1 MKIFSISIRPLIV
14 FLAVLILAS
23 CSQAPTKPLPIT
35 KPPAW
40 YLTPPKDT
48 PLDLYGAGAGKSR
61 EKAVQ
66 AALNDLASKLG
77 VEVSSQF
84 QLQHKSTNS
93 AYAFDEE
100 TTDQKILTEVQT
112 TTLNQYQV
120 VKTEQT
126 GYDQFY
132 VLVKTDK
139 NALAFAIRN
148 NLEQQV
154 ETFLRSEKSFLKIH
168 QTGYLTWQ
176 FYSNENNKLPS
187 FKRKLAI
194 LQTLK
199 KRENTTLYK
208 SYLNDV
214 NQKYNTAKT
223 HTKFFIKA
231 QSDTAQQLQL
241 ALKHMITVSGF
252 SLVDTESSATDIIK
266 INATEKTT
274 QAYGFTVVRSQAS
287 VELYEN
293 HNLQGSNQFTL
304 KGQGLNQN
312 QASINLQNDFK
323 QQLSHK
329 SIAESLG
336 LTTKPTP

>member
-1 MKIFSISIRPLIV
+1 MTLFSMSIRTFIF
-14 FLAVLILAS
+14 FLVALTFSA
-23 CSQAPTKPLPIT
+23 CSQVPTKPLPIT

-48 PLDLYGAGAGKSR
+48 PLDLYGAGAGQSR

-77 VEVSSQF
+77 IEVSSQF

-154 ETFLRSEKSFLKIH
+154 ETFLRSEKSFLKTH
-168 QTGYLTWQ
+168 QPGYLTWQ
-176 FYSNENNKLPS
+176 FYNNVHQKLPS
-187 FKRKLAI
+187 FQRQLAI

-199 KRENTTLYK
+199 KRENTKLYT
-208 SYLNDV
+208 SYLTDV
-214 NQKYNTAKT
+214 NQKYNAAKT

-231 QSDTAQQLQL
+231 QSNTAQQLQPS
-241 ALKHMITVSGF
+241 LKNMITVSGF
-252 SLVDTESSATDIIK
+252 SLVDSGSLATDIIK
-266 INATEKTT
+266 MNATEKTT
-274 QAYGFTVVRSQAS
+274 QAYGFTVVRSQATLQ
-287 VELYEN
+287 LYEDKI
-293 HNLQGSNQFTL
+293 LQGSNQFTL

-312 QASINLQNDFK
+312 QARINLQNDFK
-323 QQLSHK
+323 NQLSK
-329 SIAESLG
+329 INLPGALG
-336 LTTKPTP
+336 LSK